1 MLLGISQSCNVG
13 IQQMLKHATKGPG
26 RASQCVLSG
35 LRITFHTFEGLR
47 FLFTLQ
53 QNAIDLILK
62 IKNATMTRHLSA
74 RRSDSLRGVHY
85 SLYPLGLGRTVP
97 RKVACLTSNIAT
109 KSYLFWM
116 TSTKLMTN
124 YGLFNVRIDTQAPAP

>member
-1 MLLGISQSCNVG
+1 
-13 IQQMLKHATKGPG
+13 MLKHATKGPG

-53 QNAIDLILK
+53 QNA
-62 IKNATMTRHLSA
+62 TMTRHLSA

-85 SLYPLGLGRTVP
+85 SLYPLGLGKTVP
-97 RKVACLTSNIAT
+97 RKVACLTSSIAT

-116 TSTKLMTN
+116 TSTKLMTKS
-124 YGLFNVRIDTQAPAP
+124 GLFNVRIDTQAPAP